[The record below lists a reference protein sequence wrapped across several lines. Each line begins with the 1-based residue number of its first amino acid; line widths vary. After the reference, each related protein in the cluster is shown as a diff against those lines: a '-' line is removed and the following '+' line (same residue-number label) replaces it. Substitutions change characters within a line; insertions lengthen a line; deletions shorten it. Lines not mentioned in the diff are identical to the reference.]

1 MTTALLEVS
10 HLCKTYQSRSG
21 KKRSE
26 VIHAV
31 EDVSFSLPCGTTLG
45 IVGESGSGKTTVGKC
60 ILQSEIPDSGDI
72 LFEGV
77 PLTPKNIR
85 AYRSR
90 IQIIF
95 QNSSG
100 SLDPK
105 LTLYQVIAEGIRANK
120 LCASRA
126 EERARIERLITE
138 VGLDIR
144 DLSKYPTE
152 LSGGQQQRV
161 GIARA
166 LAVDP
171 TLLVCDE
178 PVSALD
184 VSYQAQIIN
193 LLADLQERRHL
204 SYLFISHDLSVVSTI
219 ADAVAVMFHGRIVE
233 YGKKDD
239 VFFHP
244 LHPYT
249 RELLAAVP
257 VADPELAKRKDD
269 RLLSSL
275 SSDSHDGCPYCHRC
289 GSARAVCQSSRPAL
303 TEVAP
308 GHHCACFEIADNSN
322 G

>member
-1 MTTALLEVS
+1 MNSTLLEVS
-10 HLCKTYQSRSG
+10 HLNKTFKARTG
-21 KKRSE
+21 NRHAAE
-26 VIHAV
+26 IRAV
-31 EDVSFSLPCGTTLG
+31 EDVSFSLPRGTTLG
-45 IVGESGSGKTTVGKC
+45 LVGESGSGKTTVGKC
-60 ILQSEIPDSGDI
+60 VLRSETPDSGEI

-77 PLTPKNIR
+77 PLTARNIKN
-85 AYRSR
+85 YRSR
-90 IQIIF
+90 IQIVF

-100 SLDPK
+100 SLNPAM
-105 LTLYQVIAEGIRANK
+105 TLYQIIAEGIRANRI
-120 LCASRA
+120 CASRA
-126 EERARIERLITE
+126 EEQERIRRLIVE
-138 VGLDIR
+138 VGLSTE
-144 DLSKYPTE
+144 DLSKHPTE

-171 TLLVCDE
+171 ALLICDE

-193 LLADLQERRHL
+193 LLADLQESRQL

-219 ADAVAVMFHGRIVE
+219 ADAVAVMFHGKIVE

-257 VADPELAKRKDD
+257 VADPEQARKKDNH
-269 RLLSSL
+269 LLLHL
-275 SSDSHDGCPYCHRC
+275 SADVNNGCPYYHRC
-289 GSARAVCQSSRPAL
+289 QKAQTRCQTQRPELMEA
-303 TEVAP
+303 EP
-308 GHHCACFEIADNSN
+308 EHRCACLLCAD
-322 G
+322 